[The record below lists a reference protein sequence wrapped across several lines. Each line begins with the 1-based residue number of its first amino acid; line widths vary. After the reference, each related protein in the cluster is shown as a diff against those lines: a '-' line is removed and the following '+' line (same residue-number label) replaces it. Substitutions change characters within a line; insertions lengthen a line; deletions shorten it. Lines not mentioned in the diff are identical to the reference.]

1 MSESEIK
8 TKDESDIFIKG
19 KRKIGI
25 ILEKA
30 SRLER
35 TTQKTEKSLQLLVC
49 KNGGFI
55 NLYIDGVYAGDIML
69 YIKENGEAVLN
80 VFAPKGDNPD
90 NSEPKRY
97 QIELHPYANGR
108 KEFDDLTKDKS
119 LIYDLSPKGKITVTE
134 T

>member
-1 MSESEIK
+1 MSVSEEIVE
-8 TKDESDIFIKG
+8 DESDIFVKG

-30 SRLER
+30 NKLER
-35 TTQKTEKSLQLLVC
+35 TSEKTEKSLQLLVC
-49 KNGGFI
+49 KNGGFV
-55 NLYIDGVYAGDIML
+55 NLYIDGVYAGDIIL
-69 YIKENGEAVLN
+69 YIKEDGKAVLN
-80 VFAPKGDNPD
+80 IFAPTGNDPD
-90 NSEPKRY
+90 NSKPKRH
-97 QIELHPYANGR
+97 QIELHPYTHGK